1 MQVHGCCELRTCCI
15 RGGTASCP
23 RGWASRAV
31 RPPLAPPRL
40 RWTASHA
47 CSWVESLTARHRCGS
62 HALVRC
68 MDARSSTWT
77 RCGHAHRSVL
87 VLVCLWRDG
96 RWGSVHGRTSTCGSG
111 PILLP
116 FAPAWHAIVHVAHRP
131 SCKWQKQGRTSTS
144 NLHSSRPFSSPREKK
159 LPLLPLLPG
168 SREETPWC
176 LREGGGTGG

>member
-1 MQVHGCCELRTCCI
+1 MQARKRTVRRGTRGRTDVRTCARAGVFWRRRRRGWTMQVHGCFELRTCCI

-47 CSWVESLTARHRCGS
+47 CSWIESLTARHRCGS

-77 RCGHAHRSVL
+77 RCGHARRSVL

-111 PILLP
+111 PNLLP
-116 FAPAWHAIVHVAHRP
+116 LAPAWHAIVHVAHRP
-131 SCKWQKQGRTSTS
+131 SCKVA
-144 NLHSSRPFSSPREKK
+144 
-159 LPLLPLLPG
+159 
-168 SREETPWC
+168 
-176 LREGGGTGG
+176 